1 VILKCDL
8 IGARIVT
15 RLPAAQPKN
24 LGSIAG
30 RDKIVFSS
38 LKCPDWLWVPS
49 SLLLNVYLGPFPTVE
64 SGPDVKLTI
73 NLHLVRFKNGWSDAS
88 TPSYAFMVFI
98 VRPSLP
104 FACYSINSIYGIYCN
119 FGK

>member
-1 VILKCDL
+1 MILKCDL
-8 IGARIVT
+8 IGVRIVT

-38 LKCPDWLWVPS
+38 LTCPDWLRVPS
-49 SLLLNVYLGPFPTVE
+49 ILLLNVYQGPFLMAE

-73 NLHLVRFKNGWSDAS
+73 NLHLVSDLR
-88 TPSYAFMVFI
+88 MVG
-98 VRPSLP
+98 VMPPLRHMPLWRS
-104 FACYSINSIYGIYCN
+104 
-119 FGK
+119 

>member
-1 VILKCDL
+1 
-8 IGARIVT
+8 VT

-24 LGSIAG
+24 LGPMAV

-49 SLLLNVYLGPFPTVE
+49 SLLLNVYQGPFPKAE

-73 NLHLVRFKNGWSDAS
+73 NLHLVSDLR
-88 TPSYAFMVFI
+88 I
-98 VRPSLP
+98 VGVMPPLSHMP
-104 FACYSINSIYGIYCN
+104 FWRSW
-119 FGK
+119 